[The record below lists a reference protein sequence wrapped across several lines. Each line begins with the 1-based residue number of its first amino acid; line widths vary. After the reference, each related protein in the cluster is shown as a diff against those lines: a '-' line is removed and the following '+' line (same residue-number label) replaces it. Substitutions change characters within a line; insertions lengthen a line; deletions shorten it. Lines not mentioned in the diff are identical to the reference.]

1 MPSSN
6 PVETRIATIF
16 KDKNGI
22 LIITMKDCGL
32 VDEFDVIDINLV
44 LRHLSEKNPSYKL
57 LDARAEWRMDAKAKE
72 RANLEDST
80 SNTRARAVVV
90 SGIVKATL
98 IKFLQ
103 SFSKKDYPQK
113 TFTDWDEAYEW
124 LLKIKSEN

>member
-1 MPSSN
+1 MPSTN
-6 PVETRIATIF
+6 PVETRIATIL

-22 LIITMKDCGL
+22 LIITMKNCGL

-80 SNTRARAVVV
+80 SKTRARAVVV

-124 LLKIKSEN
+124 LLKIKSEK

>member
-1 MPSSN
+1 MPSTN
-6 PVETRIATIF
+6 PVETRIATIL

-22 LIITMKDCGL
+22 LIITMKNCGL

-57 LDARAEWRMDAKAKE
+57 LDARAEWRMDAKAKD

-80 SNTRARAVVV
+80 SKTRARAVVV

-124 LLKIKSEN
+124 LLKIKSEK